1 MSYLISLN
9 FLFFENIAHDG
20 SFKHFVFGIVFVFV
34 FVCVFVIVIV
44 IADVI
49 LYPMMYNMLGP
60 TWFWDD
66 LKALDWKCW
75 SDDVQTDRR
84 TEFVRFGGQV

>member
-1 MSYLISLN
+1 MLG
-9 FLFFENIAHDG
+9 LF
-20 SFKHFVFGIVFVFV
+20 STFVFVFVFV

-75 SDDVQTDRR
+75 SDDVRTDKQTDRQ
-84 TEFVRFGGQV
+84 TEFQLVDSTPPVGGVEWKSIAF